1 MKFLKGGMILLS
13 VFVMSLICP
22 IGVKAQSENRALD
35 GVYIGTTDISGLTEA
50 EALAWVQADVEAR
63 LDDQITFTGS
73 DYSFTTS
80 AGSLGYTWL
89 ESERLVS
96 EAVSYGKS
104 GNIISKYKIRKD
116 LEQEP
121 KVFAM
126 DTTLDT
132 TTVQEILEDHGSV
145 HDVAVRNMSLRHE
158 DDGSFTVLPGEAG
171 RQLNVGAS
179 VNTAMWFM
187 KNEWNGG
194 DATIELVEEYPQP
207 SGDAEQLLQVQDL
220 LGTCYTEY
228 GNGSSSRGVNVKN
241 GAAKINGTVLYPGES
256 FSFLDAMLPFTEEN
270 GYDKGKSYEN
280 GRVIES
286 IGGGVC
292 QVSSTL
298 YVALIRA
305 ELQIDVRYCHS
316 MRVGYVAPSM
326 DAAVAEYSKDLI
338 FTNNLEYPVYIEA
351 TTDGWAVKVS
361 VYGKETRN
369 PDREVDFEYEI
380 LPNEDPDIEMKAV
393 LWKIV
398 TEQGE
403 ETRTEFNH
411 STYYVPETDGEEEGA
426 TSEEDSAE

>member
-1 MKFLKGGMILLS
+1 MKFFKGGLILLS
-13 VFVMSLICP
+13 VFVMSLICRVD
-22 IGVKAQSENRALD
+22 VKAETENRALD
-35 GVYIGTTDISGLTEA
+35 GVYIGTTAISGMTEA
-50 EALAWVQADVEAR
+50 EALAAVQADVEAR

-104 GNIISKYKIRKD
+104 GNIISKYKIKKD

-121 KVFAM
+121 KVFSM

-132 TTVQEILEDHGSV
+132 TTTQSILEDHGSV
-145 HDVAVRNMSLRHE
+145 HDVAVQNMSLRHE

-179 VNTAMWFM
+179 LNTIMWFM

-194 DATIELVEEYPQP
+194 DATIGLVEEYPQP
-207 SGDAEQLLQVQDL
+207 SGDTEQLLQVQDL

-228 GNGSSSRGVNVKN
+228 GNSSSSRAANVRN
-241 GAAKINGTVLYPGES
+241 GAEKINGTVLYPGES
-256 FSFLDAMLPFTEEN
+256 FSFLDATLPFTEEN
-270 GYDKGKSYEN
+270 GYQKGNSYEN
-280 GRVIES
+280 GRVVES

-298 YVALIRA
+298 YVALIRS
-305 ELQIDVRYCHS
+305 ELQIDVRYSHS

-338 FTNNLEYPVYIEA
+338 FTNNLDYPVYIEA

-361 VYGKETRN
+361 IYGKETRN
-369 PDREVDFEYEI
+369 PNREVDFEYEV
-380 LPNEDPDIEMKAV
+380 LENEDPDIDMKAV

-398 TEQGE
+398 TENGE

-411 STYYVPETDGEEEGA
+411 STYYLPETDDEEESSGGE
-426 TSEEDSAE
+426 TSEE